1 MALVGKWVLGIVAV
15 VLSAHALWAEEPARH
30 ARDAAE
36 EVKEGD
42 VAQWLKYYQQE
53 RGFEPQAPPNEA
65 RPEGS
70 DGGAG
75 SADAATGGEAGE
87 KR

>member
-1 MALVGKWVLGIVAV
+1 MALVGQWVLAILAV
-15 VLSAHALWAEEPARH
+15 LLSAHALWAEEPARY

-53 RGFEPQAPPNEA
+53 RGFQPQAPAEEA
-65 RPEGS
+65 RPEGR

-75 SADAATGGEAGE
+75 SAGAATGGEAGG